1 MNHSKTNAEKIIR
14 TREETHVETHGKPSF
29 ATKTI
34 ATDVLIVG
42 AGPAGAAAAITLARA
57 GREVLI
63 IDQHNFP
70 RDKIC
75 GDGLIPDALQA
86 LAQLGVLDRVR
97 ALATPVKG
105 VTCHGPKGGV
115 LDIPSELA
123 VLPRKALDQLLVQA
137 AIAAGAT
144 FLTPYRYV
152 HPVTDGDRTVGA
164 IAQGPS
170 GTLDIK
176 ANWTILA
183 TGATVAALQSADHC
197 TRDLP
202 SAMALRGYVHNPTFK
217 GLNERLHISWHKSY
231 APGYGWIFPCP
242 DGVFNIGVGLYGMHA
257 TGWRHRL
264 AQMPGLGHL
273 RPRKPNLNALFK
285 LFVSTN
291 PLAQSLM
298 QTGTLMGDIK
308 GAPLR
313 CSLEGAKPSSA
324 GLLVTGE
331 AVGCTYALTGEGI
344 GKAMETGILAA
355 QSVLAQ
361 LDDEQTMVHYETALG
376 QLTPKFDIYRRA
388 NLVNR
393 MPWLIELAIKRGNKS
408 PKLVKR
414 MSLVLEEKA
423 NPSKLFT
430 ARGAW
435 KFLTE

>member
-1 MNHSKTNAEKIIR
+1 MNHSKTNNEKIAR
-14 TREETHVETHGKPSF
+14 TPVETPGKPAF
-29 ATKTI
+29 ANKPIT
-34 ATDVLIVG
+34 TDVLIVG

-63 IDQHNFP
+63 IDQHDFP

-86 LAQLGVLDRVR
+86 LTQLGVLDQVR
-97 ALATPVKG
+97 ALAKPVKG
-105 VTCHGPKGGV
+105 ITCHGPKGGV
-115 LDIPSELA
+115 LDIPSGLA

-144 FLTPYRYV
+144 FQTPYRYS

-170 GTLDIK
+170 DTLDIK
-176 ANWTILA
+176 ANWTIMA
-183 TGATVAALQSADHC
+183 TGATVAALQSADRC
-197 TRDLP
+197 TRALP
-202 SAMALRGYVHNPTFK
+202 SAMALRSYVHNPTFK

-242 DGVFNIGVGLYGMHA
+242 DGVFNIGVGLYGMH
-257 TGWRHRL
+257 TTSWRHRL
-264 AQMPGLGHL
+264 AQLSGLGRL
-273 RPRKPNLNALFK
+273 RPSKPNLNALFK
-285 LFVSTN
+285 LFISTN

-298 QTGTLMGDIK
+298 EKGTLMGDIK

-313 CSLEGAKPSSA
+313 CSLEGAKPASA

-331 AVGCTYALTGEGI
+331 AVGSTYALTGEGI

-355 QSVLAQ
+355 QSLLAR
-361 LDDEQTMVHYETALG
+361 LNDAQTIAHYETALN

-388 NLVNR
+388 NVINH

-423 NPSKLFT
+423 NPAKLFT

-435 KFLTE
+435 KFLTD